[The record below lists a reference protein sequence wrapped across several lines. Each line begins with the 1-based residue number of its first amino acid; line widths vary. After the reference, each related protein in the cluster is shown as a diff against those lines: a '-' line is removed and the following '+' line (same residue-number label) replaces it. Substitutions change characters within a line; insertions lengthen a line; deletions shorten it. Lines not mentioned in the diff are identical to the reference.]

1 MSGYRE
7 LRRWLLKPRNVA
19 MVARAD
25 EVKGKKNLEVLVK
38 KEDGW
43 FWKDRE
49 RVLRLKK
56 EVAQRKFARRWV
68 WNRE

>member
-1 MSGYRE
+1 
-7 LRRWLLKPRNVA
+7 